1 MPTIAAFFG
10 ILIRMY
16 HRDHG
21 PPHIHAIYQ
30 GFEALIALED
40 GRLLQG
46 KLPPKALKLV
56 QDWVAVHSG
65 ELAENWKRAEALLP
79 LEQIPGADQDD

>member
-1 MPTIAAFFG
+1 MFFG

-30 GFEALIALED
+30 GFEALISIDD
-40 GRLLQG
+40 GRVLEG
-46 KLPPKALKLV
+46 RLPPKAIRLV
-56 QDWVAVHSG
+56 QDWVVSHRS
-65 ELAENWKRAEALLP
+65 ELVENWKRAQALLP